1 MKPTA
6 QISIL
11 STKFIAD
18 IYILF
23 INSHIQAKFN
33 YRNATSSKDKAHH

>member
-11 STKFIAD
+11 STKFITD
-18 IYILF
+18 IYKLF
-23 INSHIQAKFN
+23 NIDIQAKFN
-33 YRNATSSKDKAHH
+33 YRRATSSNTKAHH

>member
-11 STKFIAD
+11 STKFITD
-18 IYILF
+18 IYKLF
-23 INSHIQAKFN
+23 NSHSQAKFN
-33 YRNATSSKDKAHH
+33 YRNATSSNAKAHH

>member
-11 STKFIAD
+11 STKFTTD
-18 IYILF
+18 IYKVFNID
-23 INSHIQAKFN
+23 IEAKFN
-33 YRNATSSKDKAHH
+33 YRRATYSHTKAHH